1 MVDLN
6 QIEHRASEVSA
17 LLKSLSNEKRLLIIC
32 ALFRGEKSVGELE
45 EIVDISQSALSQHL
59 ARLRRDDMVATRRE
73 AQTIYYSIKDDEIAG
88 RVLDCLGDVCVANQQ
103 VQATI
108 N

>member
-59 ARLRRDDMVATRRE
+59 ARLRRDEMVETRRE
-73 AQTIYYSIKDDEIAG
+73 AQTIYYSLKDDKIAE
-88 RVLDCLGDVCVANQQ
+88 RVLDCLCDVCDANQ
-103 VQATI
+103 VQTTI